1 MGCYN
6 SELEMFSKC
15 IADECNKHLERK
27 GYQAMVFT
35 GSLGHSAVQSS
46 FFKCFVFMCSVWHWW
61 FSVMQ
66 KLNWFNCPPGTSL
79 LYFQEHVR
87 LKWGKFAVKV
97 FRLAGQIPI
106 TLIGDPLWDVVI
118 SDSPPESVQRAARK
132 MVRLTTYEPNDLMMT
147 FQI

>member
-15 IADECNKHLERK
+15 IAEECNKHLERK

-46 FFKCFVFMCSVWHWW
+46 FFLCFVFMCSVWHWW
-61 FSVMQ
+61 FPVMQ

-87 LKWGKFAVKV
+87 LTWGKFAVKV

-106 TLIGDPLWDVVI
+106 TLIGDPLWD
-118 SDSPPESVQRAARK
+118 DSSRHLRPSPGIHLASRLQ
-132 MVRLTTYEPNDLMMT
+132 MVRLTTMNNC
-147 FQI
+147 FG

>member
-1 MGCYN
+1 MSHVSHVSHVSLSEPDGVPQVMENGGFTEKDAASIALWIMGCYN

-35 GSLGHSAVQSS
+35 GSLG
-46 FFKCFVFMCSVWHWW
+46 
-61 FSVMQ
+61 
-66 KLNWFNCPPGTSL
+66 TSL

-87 LKWGKFAVKV
+87 LTWGKFAVKV

-106 TLIGDPLWDVVI
+106 TLIGDPL
-118 SDSPPESVQRAARK
+118 
-132 MVRLTTYEPNDLMMT
+132 
-147 FQI
+147 